1 MTKKNRIEIAT
12 EILARVKEEMR
23 QPRLAESVREGLRL
37 HPEPLIAKPA
47 ARAARA

>member
-1 MTKKNRIEIAT
+1 MTKKNRLEIAS

-23 QPRLAESVREGLRL
+23 KPRLAESVREGLRL
-37 HPEPLIAKPA
+37 HPEPLTGKPG